1 MTTDNHT
8 AKISSGRQIP
18 FQTTSDDGT
27 QTDFVDASL
36 SLEVTPHV
44 TSDGNVLLDIKA
56 TKNAAD
62 FANVAST
69 DNLPTV
75 TTNEAIS
82 QVIVQNGGTTV
93 LGGIFERTIT
103 GVEQKVPFFSEIP
116 FLGWLFKNADDADTV
131 SELLIFITPTIV
143 MDNKGTIRGEY
154 PTILH
159 GAIKH

>member
-1 MTTDNHT
+1 MTTDNH
-8 AKISSGRQIP
+8 AARIGSGRQIP
-18 FQTTSDDGT
+18 FQTTSDEGT
-27 QTDFVDASL
+27 QTDFVDAEL

-44 TSDGNVLLDIKA
+44 TSDGNVLLNIKA

-69 DNLPTV
+69 TNNPTI

-82 QVIVQNGGTTV
+82 EVIVQNGGTTV
-93 LGGIFERTIT
+93 LGGIYERTT
-103 GVEQKVPFFSEIP
+103 TEKENKVPFFSDIP
-116 FLGWLFKNADDADTV
+116 FLGWLFKNTDDADTI

-154 PTILH
+154 PTFLH
-159 GAIKH
+159 GATNQ